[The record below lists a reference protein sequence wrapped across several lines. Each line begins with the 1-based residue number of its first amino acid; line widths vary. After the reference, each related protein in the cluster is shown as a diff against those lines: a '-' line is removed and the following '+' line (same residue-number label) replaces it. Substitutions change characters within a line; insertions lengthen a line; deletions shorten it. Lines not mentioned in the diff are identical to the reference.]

1 VNDNEIISKSKF
13 KQFSIQLSVGSLAA
27 LFMNF
32 QFPKEF
38 GLQRNSHIENMFD
51 ITDLY
56 YIVLMILVYNILN
69 MIMCFLY
76 VGSLNFVKF
85 EQKHP
90 VKSLIG
96 RFSFLIPLI
105 VLYFYIFYDILN

>member
-1 VNDNEIISKSKF
+1 MNDNEISSKSKF
-13 KQFSIQLSVGSLAA
+13 GEISIPLSFGSFISFFLFVDVPKDNFIEQLCYL
-27 LFMNF
+27 
-32 QFPKEF
+32 
-38 GLQRNSHIENMFD
+38 
-51 ITDLY
+51 
-56 YIVLMILVYNILN
+56 VLMILVYNILN
-69 MIMCFLY
+69 MIMCFLH

-85 EQKHP
+85 EQKNP